1 MVLRHERGRVAMK
14 IAFLGLGIMGSR
26 MAANLVGAGHEV
38 TVWNRTAATA
48 EAFVAR
54 HPAARVAP
62 TPRDAAVEVE
72 VVLTMVVDGPQ
83 VELLLL
89 GADGAA
95 DRADA
100 GTLFID
106 SSTIGPSAARVIGST
121 LGNHGFA
128 FLDAPVTGSS
138 PRAEDGT
145 LTFMVGGDR
154 GEFERARPVLEAM
167 GKVIVYAG
175 ALGQG
180 QVVKVI
186 NNTVAAV
193 NAATLGQALL
203 AGAGAGA
210 DLDALVAVMAAGS
223 GGSAMLDLKAT
234 PMRTH
239 DYTTLFKLDHMLKDV
254 RLCLETVRSDGGSFE
269 FGERTEAILAAA
281 SEMGYGEQDFAALI
295 EALPA
300 GGENRL

>member
-1 MVLRHERGRVAMK
+1 MK
-14 IAFLGLGIMGSR
+14 TAFLGLGIMGSR
-26 MAANLVGAGHEV
+26 MAANLVRAGHEV

-48 EAFVAR
+48 DAFVVQ
-54 HPAARVAP
+54 HPSARVAP
-62 TPRDAAVEVE
+62 TPRDAAADAE

-83 VELLLL
+83 VERLLL

-95 DRADA
+95 DRAQP

-106 SSTIGPSAARVIGST
+106 CSTIGPSAARVIGVT

-145 LTFMVGGDR
+145 LTFMVGGER
-154 GEFERARPVLEAM
+154 HEFERARPVLEAM

-175 ALGQG
+175 EVGQG

-203 AGAGAGA
+203 AAAGAGA

-234 PMRTH
+234 PMRTR

-254 RLCLETVRSDGGSFE
+254 RLCLETVRSDGGDFE

-281 SEMGYGEQDFAALI
+281 SQMGYGEQDFAALI
-295 EALPA
+295 EALRDPA
-300 GGENRL
+300 ETRL